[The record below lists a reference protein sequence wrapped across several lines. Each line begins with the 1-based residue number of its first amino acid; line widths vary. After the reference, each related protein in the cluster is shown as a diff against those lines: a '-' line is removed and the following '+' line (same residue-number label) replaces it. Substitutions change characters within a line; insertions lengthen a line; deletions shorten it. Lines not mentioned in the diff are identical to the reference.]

1 MRDEPGPW
9 DRQAR
14 PQAATSSPLLTPP
27 HPSNGNTTRPDGAGR
42 GGTVTRADPGYA
54 RWSCGPLPAWL
65 SLHPHCRLSPRT
77 ARSSHNEQ
85 PGRALCPPPGKLP
98 ASFRGGCHLRLW
110 DASPDPSSWAVPLP
124 GLGFHQT
131 EGWRTGPTPSAPAP
145 NAAHISTGQRQRP
158 RRRRLLWDARHGCG
172 CGAVCA

>member
-1 MRDEPGPW
+1 M
-9 DRQAR
+9 
-14 PQAATSSPLLTPP
+14 T
-27 HPSNGNTTRPDGAGR
+27 H
-42 GGTVTRADPGYA
+42 ADPGYA

-65 SLHPHCRLSPRT
+65 SLHPHRRLSPRT

-98 ASFRGGCHLRLW
+98 ASFRGGCHPRLW

-131 EGWRTGPTPSAPAP
+131 EGWKNRPQTPQTPVGRAAWVRMWGRVCVMETYSPHGSGTPFPSPQYPLVQHPTQGDPTSHLHLHSPTCSASPHCTP
-145 NAAHISTGQRQRP
+145 GRRGVST
-158 RRRRLLWDARHGCG
+158 
-172 CGAVCA
+172 